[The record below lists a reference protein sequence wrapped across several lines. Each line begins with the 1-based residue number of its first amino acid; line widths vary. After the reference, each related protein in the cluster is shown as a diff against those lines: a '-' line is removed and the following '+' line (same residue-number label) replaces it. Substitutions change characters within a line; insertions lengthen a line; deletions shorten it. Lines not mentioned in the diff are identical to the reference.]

1 MAKGNPNPSPAT
13 RIKPGEKRNPGG
25 RTSESKKL
33 ELMNAEAAMRIRQR
47 LLRATEARLVELS
60 TEEVM
65 SLIEPAMLKLLTD
78 SETRGLGAPVQDLR
92 SGDGSLTPRPS
103 IIEFVSP
110 QVQGN
115 EDTD

>member
-1 MAKGNPNPSPAT
+1 MARGNPNPSPAT

-33 ELMNAEAAMRIRQR
+33 ELQNAEAAMRIRDR

-65 SLIEPAMLKLLTD
+65 ALIEPAMLKLLTD
-78 SETRGLGAPVQDLR
+78 SETRGLGAPVQPL
-92 SGDGSLTPRPS
+92 SGAGGGPLVIKWADSADS
-103 IIEFVSP
+103 
-110 QVQGN
+110 
-115 EDTD
+115 